1 MSGKGRLKVVL
12 ITGRSVKQG
21 VSKDVSKFFDEYSEA
36 ITTCEMNPA
45 DIEVIGV
52 PNGGYI
58 DIVSPYGSITVQVKS
73 SSDIPRGVLF
83 IPYGIAVNTLI
94 PPDTEGTGIPR
105 SKGLEVFVTP
115 SNKRVSD
122 VRSLIESIGGVR

>member
-1 MSGKGRLKVVL
+1 MSSRGRLRVVL

-21 VSKDVSKFFDEYSEA
+21 VSKDVGKFLDEYSEA
-36 ITTCEMNPA
+36 VTTCEMNPA
-45 DIEVIGV
+45 DMEAIGV
-52 PNGGYI
+52 PNGGYV
-58 DIVSPYGSITVQVKS
+58 DVVSPYGSITVLARS
-73 SSDIPRGVLF
+73 STDIPRGVIF

-105 SKGLEVFVTP
+105 SKGLEVFVSS
-115 SNKRVSD
+115 SNKRVLD